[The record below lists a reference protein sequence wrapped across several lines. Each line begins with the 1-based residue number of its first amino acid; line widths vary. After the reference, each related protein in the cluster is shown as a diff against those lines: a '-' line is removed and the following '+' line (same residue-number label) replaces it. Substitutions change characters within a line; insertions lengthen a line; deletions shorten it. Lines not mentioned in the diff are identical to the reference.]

1 MFFRSRSAPCDRIEE
16 EDGPF
21 RRIFAMDFLH
31 PLPLLLDSG
40 RGDSRPPLCEDQ
52 PIRAARSPSL
62 RDQALRQRSPATA
75 AIAAWL
81 IASATSAQQ
90 IKEVPAQSP
99 AQQTGP
105 IISDS
110 DFTAALPSLTT
121 EQTRPDTQPQAQTP
135 SAQPPTA
142 TPALAN
148 APIASDLPAVTPIG
162 DSDLTTPLT
171 PLSGFDAQPLEAT
184 AMPAAATPPAIT
196 YDTVLE
202 GLPKA
207 ETARF
212 NDLSALKAGKGKAAN
227 PSMVRAR
234 ANEDE
239 ALVLRLLSSDGY
251 FDGTVTSSILTP
263 TNGSAHVQAHLIVVP
278 GKRYRLGQIHVKADP
293 TVPPNLIASNLPL
306 RGGDPIVADQ
316 VLAAEANVSVIMPQN
331 GYPFA
336 AVKNRDIALD
346 PDTALG
352 DYTLMVDPGPRS
364 RFGGFRSTGKV
375 VFQPGHIAE
384 LTRFYP
390 GDLYDNRKVDDLRQ
404 ALVATSLF
412 RSVSV
417 EPVKTG
423 QMNPDGTEQVDLVV
437 DQDKGPR
444 HSMSAQ
450 MGYSTGQGFAATGSW
465 TDRNLWP
472 PEGALIVTGTL
483 GTEEQDLGVMFKR
496 SDDGERDRTLTYGL
510 ASAHVDETFEA
521 YSETLSWGMSRVSTP
536 IWQKEWT
543 WAYGVDLETA
553 RETSDPAETPT
564 VYAHYESAA
573 VPLKLEWDKTDDL
586 LNPTHGFR
594 ITGQIT
600 PQVEL
605 NGGTPASVSSTIDA
619 SFYQSVSAQGV
630 LAGRIRV
637 GSIFGGSLLDLA
649 PSTRF
654 YAGGG
659 GSVRGYAY
667 EALGPLDADGNPT
680 GGLSVGELSLELRY
694 RIGSYGIVPFIDAGQ
709 VYDTRLPD
717 FSNLRIGAGIGGR
730 IYTNFG
736 PLRIDIATPIADNK
750 RDVAIALY
758 VGIGQAF

>member
-1 MFFRSRSAPCDRIEE
+1 M
-16 EDGPF
+16 
-21 RRIFAMDFLH
+21 
-31 PLPLLLDSG
+31 G
-40 RGDSRPPLCEDQ
+40 RFSPALYEDQ
-52 PIRAARSPSL
+52 SISSVRHQFPRR
-62 RDQALRQRSPATA
+62 RSPATA

-81 IASATSAQQ
+81 VASASSAQQ
-90 IKEVPAQSP
+90 IKEAPAKSP

-110 DFTAALPSLTT
+110 DFTAALPSLTP

-142 TPALAN
+142 TPPPPD
-148 APIASDLPAVTPIG
+148 APLTSDLPAVAPIS
-162 DSDLTTPLT
+162 DADLTTPLT

-184 AMPAAATPPAIT
+184 NIPAAATPPAIP

-202 GLPKA
+202 GLPRA

-212 NDLSALKAGKGKAAN
+212 NELSALKAGKGKAAN
-227 PSMVRAR
+227 ASMVRAR

-251 FDGTVTSSILTP
+251 YDGTVTSNILTP
-263 TNGSAHVQAHLIVVP
+263 ANGSAKDLARVQAHLIVVP
-278 GKRYRLGQIHVKADP
+278 GKRYRLGQIHVKADA

-306 RGGDPIVADQ
+306 RTGDPIVADQ
-316 VLAAEANVSVIMPQN
+316 VLAAEANVSVVMPQN

-336 AVKNRDIALD
+336 AVKGRDIALD
-346 PDTALG
+346 PATALG
-352 DYTLMVDPGPRS
+352 DYTLTLDPGPRS
-364 RFGGFRSTGKV
+364 RFGGFRNTGKV
-375 VFQPGHIAE
+375 VFQPDHIAE

-423 QMNPDGTEQVDLVV
+423 VINPDGTEQVDLVV
-437 DQDKGPR
+437 NQEKGPR
-444 HSMSAQ
+444 HSMSAEV
-450 MGYSTGQGFAATGSW
+450 GYSTGQGFAATGSW

-521 YSETLSWGMSRVSTP
+521 YSETLSWGVSRVSTP

-543 WAYGVDLETA
+543 WAYGVDLETS
-553 RETSDPAETPT
+553 RETSDPDETPT
-564 VYAHYESAA
+564 IYTDYESAA

-586 LNPTHGFR
+586 LNPTRGFR
-594 ITGQIT
+594 ITGQLT

-605 NGGTPASVSSTIDA
+605 NGTAPASISSTIDA
-619 SFYQSVSAQGV
+619 SFYHSFSAQAV
-630 LAGRIRV
+630 LAGRIRA

-680 GGLSVGELSLELRY
+680 GGLSVSELSLELRY

-709 VYDTRLPD
+709 VYETRLPD

-730 IYTNFG
+730 VYTNFG
-736 PLRIDIATPIADNK
+736 PLRIDIATPIANNK

>member
-1 MFFRSRSAPCDRIEE
+1 MPPVIRFIE
-16 EDGPF
+16 GSF
-21 RRIFAMDFLH
+21 
-31 PLPLLLDSG
+31 
-40 RGDSRPPLCEDQ
+40 
-52 PIRAARSPSL
+52 IRAARRLSPRRHCL
-62 RDQALRQRSPATA
+62 ATA
-75 AIAAWL
+75 KGPVAPAIAAWL
-81 IASATSAQQ
+81 IAGAIGGGASAQQ

-121 EQTRPDTQPQAQTP
+121 EQTRPDTQPQAQIP

-142 TPALAN
+142 TPPRPDAPLA
-148 APIASDLPAVTPIG
+148 SELPAVTPIA
-162 DSDLTTPLT
+162 DPDLTTPLT
-171 PLSGFDAQPLEAT
+171 PLSGFDTQPLEAT
-184 AMPAAATPPAIT
+184 NIPAAATPPSIS
-196 YDTVLE
+196 YDTILE

-207 ETARF
+207 EIGRF

-263 TNGSAHVQAHLIVVP
+263 KTGAGRVQAHLIVTP
-278 GKRYRLGQIHVKADP
+278 GKRYRLGQIRVTADP
-293 TVPPNLIASNLPL
+293 TVPPTLISSNLPL

-336 AVKNRDIALD
+336 AVKSRDITLD
-346 PDTALG
+346 ATTALG
-352 DYTLMVDPGPRS
+352 DYSLNVDPGPRS

-423 QMNPDGTEQVDLVV
+423 VINPDGTEQVDLVV
-437 DQDKGPR
+437 DQEKGPR

-450 MGYSTGQGFAATGSW
+450 AGYSTGQGFSTTGSW

-483 GTEEQDLGVMFKR
+483 GTQEQDLGVMFKR

-510 ASAHVDETFEA
+510 ASAHVDETYEA
-521 YSETLSWGMSRVSTP
+521 YSETLSWGVSRVSTP

-543 WAYGVDLETA
+543 WAYGVDLETS

-564 VYAHYESAA
+564 IYSHYYSAA

-586 LNPTHGFR
+586 LNPTRGFR
-594 ITGQIT
+594 LTGQVT

-605 NGGTPASVSSTIDA
+605 NGNTPASIASTVDA
-619 SFYQSVSAQGV
+619 SFYHSFSAQAV

-637 GSIFGGSLLDLA
+637 GSIFGGALADLA

-694 RIGSYGIVPFIDAGQ
+694 RIGTYGIVPFIDAGQ
-709 VYDTRLPD
+709 VYETRLPD
-717 FSNLRIGAGIGGR
+717 FSNLKIGAGIGGR

>member
-1 MFFRSRSAPCDRIEE
+1 MRI
-16 EDGPF
+16 D
-21 RRIFAMDFLH
+21 
-31 PLPLLLDSG
+31 
-40 RGDSRPPLCEDQ
+40 
-52 PIRAARSPSL
+52 PIPAARRPSL
-62 RDQALRQRSPATA
+62 RHQAPAA
-75 AIAAWL
+75 SAVAAWL
-81 IASATSAQQ
+81 IASAAAAQQ
-90 IKEVPAQSP
+90 IKEVPAKSP
-99 AQQTGP
+99 AEQTGP
-105 IISDS
+105 IIPDS
-110 DFTAALPSLTT
+110 DFNAALPSLTT

-135 SAQPPTA
+135 STQPPTA
-142 TPALAN
+142 TPPPTD
-148 APIASDLPAVTPIG
+148 APMVSDLAPVEPIT

-171 PLSGFDAQPLEAT
+171 PLSGFDTQPLDT
-184 AMPAAATPPAIT
+184 AAVAAAATPQAIA

-202 GLPKA
+202 GLPRA

-227 PSMVRAR
+227 ASMVRAR

-251 FDGTVTSSILTP
+251 FDGTVTSSIVTLTK
-263 TNGSAHVQAHLIVVP
+263 GSGRVQAHLIVTP

-293 TVPPNLIASNLPL
+293 TVPPNLIPSNLPL
-306 RGGDPIVADQ
+306 RSGDPIVADQ

-336 AVKNRDIALD
+336 TVKGRDILLD

-352 DYTLMVDPGPRS
+352 DYTLDVDPGPRS

-375 VFQPGHIAE
+375 VFQPSHIAE

-404 ALVATSLF
+404 ALVATALF

-423 QMNPDGTEQVDLVV
+423 QVNPDGTEQVDLVV
-437 DQDKGPR
+437 NQEKGPR
-444 HSMSAQ
+444 HSMSAEA
-450 MGYSTGQGFAATGSW
+450 GYSTGQGFSTTGSW

-510 ASAHVDETFEA
+510 SSAHVDETYEA
-521 YSETLSWGMSRVSTP
+521 YSETLSWGVSRVSTP

-543 WAYGVDLETA
+543 WAYGVDLDTS
-553 RETSDPAETPT
+553 RETSDPNETPT
-564 VYAHYESAA
+564 AYAHYNSAS

-586 LNPTHGFR
+586 LNPTKGFR
-594 ITGQIT
+594 VTGQMT

-605 NGGTPASVSSTIDA
+605 NGNPQASVAGTIDA
-619 SFYQSVSAQGV
+619 SFYHSFSAQAV

-637 GSIFGGSLLDLA
+637 GSIFGGSLQDLA
-649 PSTRF
+649 PSSRF

-680 GGLSVGELSLELRY
+680 GGTSVSELSLELRY
-694 RIGSYGIVPFIDAGQ
+694 RIGTYGIVPFIDAGQ
-709 VYDTRLPD
+709 VYDTRLPA
-717 FSNLRIGAGIGGR
+717 FSDLKVGAGIGGR

-736 PLRIDIATPIADNK
+736 PLRIDVATPITDNK